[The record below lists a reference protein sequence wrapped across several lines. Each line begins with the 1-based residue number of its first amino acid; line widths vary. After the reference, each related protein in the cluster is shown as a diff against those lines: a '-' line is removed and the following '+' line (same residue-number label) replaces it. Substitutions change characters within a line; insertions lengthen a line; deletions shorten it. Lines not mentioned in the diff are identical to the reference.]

1 MPGFL
6 RRING
11 LRRKERLAGSNA
23 LVTGSGRITSAN
35 ATCRYESVWAL
46 VGYVRFRH
54 AELSGSRARRG
65 RMSEREGRVS
75 IKRGAIRQTHDGRG
89 EFATCPNASQ
99 SFPHTFQTAPPR
111 YDPSRSGPV
120 HFRAVAH

>member
-35 ATCRYESVWAL
+35 ATCEDYPSPRGFL
-46 VGYVRFRH
+46 VIKVCGGEPREHDEQIIAVDEVLPLARH
-54 AELSGSRARRG
+54 RKVPEA
-65 RMSEREGRVS
+65 
-75 IKRGAIRQTHDGRG
+75 
-89 EFATCPNASQ
+89 
-99 SFPHTFQTAPPR
+99 
-111 YDPSRSGPV
+111 
-120 HFRAVAH
+120 

>member
-35 ATCRYESVWAL
+35 ATSRYLSWRPLGESSKL
-46 VGYVRFRH
+46 Y
-54 AELSGSRARRG
+54 
-65 RMSEREGRVS
+65 
-75 IKRGAIRQTHDGRG
+75 Q
-89 EFATCPNASQ
+89 CP
-99 SFPHTFQTAPPR
+99 
-111 YDPSRSGPV
+111 
-120 HFRAVAH
+120 

>member
-35 ATCRYESVWAL
+35 ATCRD
-46 VGYVRFRH
+46 VRPT
-54 AELSGSRARRG
+54 GSRYRLDLQD
-65 RMSEREGRVS
+65 VS
-75 IKRGAIRQTHDGRG
+75 LAG
-89 EFATCPNASQ
+89 
-99 SFPHTFQTAPPR
+99 
-111 YDPSRSGPV
+111 
-120 HFRAVAH
+120 